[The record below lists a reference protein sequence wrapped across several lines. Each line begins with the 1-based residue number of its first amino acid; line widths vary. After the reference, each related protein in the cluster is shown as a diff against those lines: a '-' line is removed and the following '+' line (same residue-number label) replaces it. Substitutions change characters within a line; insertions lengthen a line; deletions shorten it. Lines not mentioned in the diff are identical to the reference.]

1 MSEID
6 WSEEDKNAAVDALHK
21 AYKRELK
28 ILIDEVK
35 QKAFNLTE
43 VEEVWKLHD
52 FLSARRHDIDG
63 KYDYRDA
70 ASVFVLATL
79 VKQGWLSLE
88 ELQVLSRDKLAKIS
102 ALTRI

>member
-6 WSEEDKNAAVDALHK
+6 WSEQEKKSAEAALHK
-21 AYKRELK
+21 AYEREVNM
-28 ILIDEVK
+28 LIEEVK
-35 QKAFNLTE
+35 QKSLNMTN
-43 VEEVWKLHD
+43 VDEVWKLHD

-79 VKQGWLSLE
+79 VKQGWLTLG
-88 ELQVLSRDKLAKIS
+88 ELQVLGGDKLAKIS
-102 ALTRI
+102 VLTRM